1 METSEHAKLFIGGI
15 SWETNEETLTEH
27 FKRYGEVAESVIMRD
42 RNTGST
48 RGFGFVLFSNP
59 SAADKALQDKHV
71 IAGRTV
77 EVKKAVPRGE
87 HQKQQQKN
95 GMNRTNNDSTNG
107 SNNNNNSSSSSG
119 QFRTKKIFVGGLSSN
134 LTEEE
139 FKGYFEKFGKIT
151 DVVVMYDSATHRPRG
166 FGFITFDS
174 EDAVDNVMQKSFHEL
189 NDKLVEVKR
198 AVPKDGNL
206 GHHGNNG
213 PRMTGGGGGYM
224 YSNNNGAGIYSPYG
238 PRYGFF
244 PGYTP
249 LPPIANYGNGRL
261 GAYPSPVGGALGG
274 TGGYGGGYP
283 IGSYGGIPPQAAG
296 YGAGFANGPTIGPPR
311 SPWNGPGM
319 VSPRQSPAPYG
330 SPVYPYASSV
340 TPGYMNGSRFANVN
354 AGFHDLRG
362 GSANSNGKWH
372 HSSKDPKPSGGSS
385 GSMASAARAEGGKSD
400 DSSSDCSGNCGSAGR
415 QNQGGS
421 DSRFR
426 PYPDRVG

>member
-1 METSEHAKLFIGGI
+1 MGTSEQAKLFIGGI
-15 SWETNEETLTEH
+15 SWETNEGTLTDH
-27 FKRYGEVAESVIMRD
+27 FKTYGEVAESVIMRD

-48 RGFGFVLFSNP
+48 RGFGFVLFCDP

-87 HQKQQQKN
+87 HQKQQKN
-95 GMNRTNNDSTNG
+95 SMNRTNSDSTNG
-107 SNNNNNSSSSSG
+107 SNSNNNSSSSSS
-119 QFRTKKIFVGGLSSN
+119 QFRTKKIFVGGLSSS

-139 FKGYFEKFGKIT
+139 FKRYFEKFGKIT

-166 FGFITFDS
+166 FGFITFES

-198 AVPKDGNL
+198 AVPKDGSL

-213 PRMTGGGGGYM
+213 PRTIGGRGGYM
-224 YSNNNGAGIYSPYG
+224 CANNNGAGIYSPYG
-238 PRYGFF
+238 ARYGFF

-249 LPPIANYGNGRL
+249 FPPIANYGNGRV
-261 GAYPSPVGGALGG
+261 GAYTSPVGGAFGG
-274 TGGYGGGYP
+274 TGGFDSGYP

-296 YGAGFANGPTIGPPR
+296 YGAGFPNGPAIGPPR

-319 VSPRQSPAPYG
+319 ISPRQSPAPYG
-330 SPVYPYASSV
+330 SPVYPYANSG

-354 AGFHDLRG
+354 SGFREFRG
-362 GSANSNGKWH
+362 VSTNSNGKWN
-372 HSSKDPKPSGGSS
+372 HSTKDPKPSDGSS
-385 GSMASAARAEGGKSD
+385 GSMVPAARAEGGKSD
-400 DSSSDCSGNCGSAGR
+400 DSSGIPGNFGSAGR